1 LENYDIDIKG
11 GLYGKE
17 LTFSPS
23 WKDKSLI
30 KTKEPLARIYEV
42 RRDSKGNL
50 YGYNGK
56 WKSDLALYTTH
67 GKAKQ
72 QYRKSSLTTG
82 TMPWGERDAYLRDFN
97 KVRRFTSE
105 DADFQ
110 DARWRSEDDFYN
122 TPHKKSLLEDANT
135 RRANEVEY
143 QKPFRDK
150 HGTTA
155 DIQKRLADA
164 RAYSKSPEY
173 QTAVDQHATLT
184 QQHADLVARHQPVID
199 TYKQQLKQ
207 IDDDLLFY
215 RSQATASSASDR
227 NLANREIRRLSKLRD
242 KIQAE
247 HDTLAKELADSETKV
262 KLNSEIRV

>member
-1 LENYDIDIKG
+1 LLESYDIEIRK
-11 GLYGKE
+11 GLYGKP
-17 LTFSPS
+17 FSPS
-23 WKDKSLI
+23 WKEKRLFE
-30 KTKEPLARIYEV
+30 TKEPLARIYEV

-110 DARWRSEDDFYN
+110 DARWRSADDLSN
-122 TPHKKSLLEDANT
+122 TPYKQRLLEDANT
-135 RRANEVEY
+135 RKTNEVEY

-155 DIQKRLADA
+155 DIQGRLADA
-164 RAYSKSPEY
+164 RTYSKSSDY
-173 QTAVDQHATLT
+173 QTAVGQHAALT
-184 QQHADLVARHQPVID
+184 QQHADLVARHQPIID
-199 TYKQQLKQ
+199 SYKQKLNDINQQ
-207 IDDDLLFY
+207 IVFFTNESLN
-215 RSQATASSASDR
+215 ATT
-227 NLANREIRRLSKLRD
+227 KRD
-242 KIQAE
+242 KNYAE
-247 HDTLAKELADSETKV
+247 RMLK
-262 KLNSEIRV
+262 KLNEDRVDI